1 MGQVPGLPAVTPRGS
16 LSYLSTDHVLIP
28 LVWRRT
34 LSGVRV
40 VFAVSFLVVAATE
53 RGWSE
58 SRYVVPAA
66 LYIAYSAA
74 TVVSGVLQRSSVA
87 LLHLLVDASM
97 LLIAVHSTRSPSPW
111 LGGLWFLY
119 LMMWG
124 LVAHQWKPVG
134 VVAAGCVAFVAAT
147 RPPGW
152 ETLAVLW
159 SCAGLQALFALWH
172 KRRYEDR
179 LYSVSRQAV
188 LFRSEAIQA
197 REDERERIAADFHD
211 GPLQIFMSLQMRL
224 EVARR
229 LLQRNP
235 ETAKKEL
242 AEMAELWTSQVAE
255 LRGFLRAMRASEVDA
270 SELYATLSRAV
281 EAFQKDTGIS
291 TAFSAP
297 GSIELQQ
304 PGQAVEIV
312 QVVREALHNVRKHAQ
327 ATHMAIEVTAGSGW
341 VEISLDDNGIGFPF
355 AGAYT
360 LEELDLLRMG
370 PGSIKRRVRA
380 LGGDLTVESMP
391 QRGATLRIRI
401 PQ

>member
-1 MGQVPGLPAVTPRGS
+1 MT
-16 LSYLSTDHVLIP
+16 TDHVLIP
-28 LVWRRT
+28 LFWRRT

-40 VFAVSFLVVAATE
+40 ALAVSFLAVAVAGH
-53 RGWSE
+53 GWSE
-58 SRYVVPAA
+58 PGYIILAA

-74 TVVSGVLQRSSVA
+74 AVVSSVLQRSSIV
-87 LLHLLVDASM
+87 LLHLLLDSSM
-97 LLIAVHSTRSPSPW
+97 LLLAVHAAASPSPW
-111 LGGLWFLY
+111 LGGVWFLY
-119 LMMWG
+119 LMVCG
-124 LVAHQWKPVG
+124 LVAHQWKQVG
-134 VVAAGCVAFVAAT
+134 VVASGSVAVVGVT

-159 SCAGLQALFALWH
+159 TCMGIQALFALWH

-179 LYSVSRQAV
+179 LYSISRQAV

-197 REDERERIAADFHD
+197 REAERERIAADFHD

-229 LLQRNP
+229 LLERNS
-235 ETAKKEL
+235 EAAKKEL
-242 AEMAELWTSQVAE
+242 AEMAELWKSQVAE
-255 LRGFLRAMRASEVDA
+255 LRGFLRAMRASEVDS

-312 QVVREALHNVRKHAQ
+312 QMVREALHNVRKHAQ
-327 ATHMAIEVTAGSGW
+327 ATHVAVEVTAGSGW
-341 VEISLDDNGIGFPF
+341 VEIALDDNGLGFPF
-355 AGAYT
+355 AGAYS

-401 PQ
+401 AQ